1 MSVLR
6 VQGGRRLEGVVT
18 VEGNKNAALPLIVA
32 SLLTTEPV
40 TLHNVPRIRDVD
52 VLLQLLQG
60 LGSTVDGGGTSTI
73 VLRSA
78 ERPGSTPDAQL
89 VGRVRASMLLMGPLL
104 ARCGQVNL
112 APPGGDFPSRR
123 TLSTHVQA
131 LTALGARPVEGA
143 AHAFEA
149 PDGLRGASFYLEE
162 ASVTAT
168 ELALLAAVTAD
179 GETEIRHAATEPHVV
194 ELCTLLS
201 AMGARIEGAG
211 SSRLRVQGVSTLGG
225 ASHTLR
231 GDYIEAGTWAVIAAV
246 TRGAIE
252 VRGAEPEDLE
262 PIVSV
267 LQRMQVPCDMDGGA
281 VHVRAGRCVAS
292 GRLVTGLWPG
302 FPSDMVSLFTVL
314 ATQAQGRTLIHDWMY
329 ELRLFALE
337 QLSGMHAD
345 IFLVRLASHGRDRAD
360 AAAWT
365 SSRYARPE
373 IRDGVDRGR
382 SRRRRGERCRSARDR
397 RAWLCPGGGA
407 PHQPRCRR
415 RARGVKFRNGR
426 ARSPNPPPGGAGHRR
441 VFNAPVDRAARGA
454 APTFDRPT
462 AAALAASVL
471 VAACAGGWCAARGCS
486 AVAGTAAVRE
496 RLRPAAVAVPDVL
509 AAV

>member
-6 VQGGRRLEGVVT
+6 VQGGHRLEGVVT
-18 VEGNKNAALPLIVA
+18 VGGNKNAALPLIVA

-40 TLHNVPRIRDVD
+40 ALHNVPRIRDVD
-52 VLLQLLQG
+52 VLLDLLEG
-60 LGSTVDGGGTSTI
+60 LGSTVEGRGTDTLL
-73 VLRSA
+73 LRGA
-78 ERPGSTPDAQL
+78 ERPAPTPDPHL
-89 VGRVRASMLLMGPLL
+89 VGRVRASLLLMGPLL
-104 ARCGQVNL
+104 ARTGQVQL

-131 LTALGARPVEGA
+131 LTALGARSVAGA
-143 AHAFEA
+143 GHAFEA
-149 PDGLRGASFYLEE
+149 PDGLRGASFYLDE

-168 ELALLAAVTAD
+168 ELALLAAVTAR

-201 AMGARIEGAG
+201 AMGAHIEGAG
-211 SSRLRVQGVSTLGG
+211 SSRLRIHGVPTLGG

-246 TRGAIE
+246 TGGAIE
-252 VRGAEPEDLE
+252 VRGAEADDLE

-267 LQRMQVPCDMDGGA
+267 LQRMQVPCATGDGA
-281 VHVRAGRCVAS
+281 VRVQAGRCVAT

-345 IFLVRLASHGRDRAD
+345 IFLCDSHRMVVTGP
-360 AAAWT
+360 T
-365 SSRYARPE
+365 PL
-373 IRDGVDRGR
+373 RGR
-382 SRRRRGERCRSARDR
+382 HLDTRDLRSGMA
-397 RAWLCPGGGA
+397 LI
-407 PHQPRCRR
+407 
-415 RARGVKFRNGR
+415 
-426 ARSPNPPPGGAGHRR
+426 
-441 VFNAPVDRAARGA
+441 
-454 APTFDRPT
+454 
-462 AAALAASVL
+462 AAALAADGESVVGPL
-471 VAACAGGWCAARGCS
+471 ETVERGY
-486 AVAGTAAVRE
+486 AQVVE
-496 RLRPAAVAVPDVL
+496 RLTSLGAVVAREE
-509 AAV
+509 